1 LRTKPAAAAAQGEY
15 HAAAAETLDLAA
27 IEVRMREGHVVAIV
41 KGAQLQQINLKSG
54 RNLKRIKSRK
64 K

>member
-1 LRTKPAAAAAQGEY
+1 MTKPAAAAAQGE
-15 HAAAAETLDLAA
+15 HHAAAAAETLDLAA
-27 IEVRMREGHVVAIV
+27 IEVRMREGHVVATV
-41 KGAQLQQINLKSG
+41 KGAQLQQISLKSG